1 MSVGRRLA
9 LGLGLVLLLVPRSDG
24 AEGCTTYAER
34 LVDAGRTPRALDEL
48 SGLVA
53 SRRHPGIYW
62 AHNDSGHDLT
72 LYAIRATGQVE
83 AMFPLLNVD
92 AIDPED
98 IGVGPC
104 ARNDRQTCLYVAD
117 TGDNLRSRSRV
128 QLLRVIEPDTLR
140 SRRLIAEAFPFT
152 YPDGTHDAEALLIDP
167 RTGEA
172 YVVTKSIMS
181 LGHAYRVEIDGR
193 GRPVRAV
200 SVGPITAATGFDA
213 LVTAASV
220 HPSGTRVLLRTYR
233 GVWEFRRPGAQGLA
247 EVLRA
252 VPQAVPGGARHL
264 QGEAVAYTAEGIAY
278 LLGGEGDG
286 TPLLRVDCQT
296 R

>member
-1 MSVGRRLA
+1 MPRPFALAVA
-9 LGLGLVLLLVPRSDG
+9 LGLLLVAPSDG
-24 AEGCTTYAER
+24 AEPGCRAYSER
-34 LVDAGRTPRALDEL
+34 IVDAGRTPRALDEL

-72 LYAIRATGQVE
+72 LYAIRETGKIE

-92 AIDPED
+92 AADPED

-104 ARNDRQTCLYVAD
+104 KRGGAQTCIYVAD

-128 QLLRVIEPDTLR
+128 QLLRVLEPETLR
-140 SRRLIAEAFPFT
+140 SRRLVAEAFPFS
-152 YPDGTHDAEALLIDP
+152 YPDGAHDAEALLIDP
-167 RTGEA
+167 RSA
-172 YVVTKSIMS
+172 DAFVVTKSIMS
-181 LGHAYRVEIDGR
+181 LGHAYRIEIGER

-200 SVGPITAATGFDA
+200 SVGPIAAATGFDA

-220 HPSGTRVLLRTYR
+220 HPSGTRLLLRTYR
-233 GVWEFRRPGAQGLA
+233 GVWELRRPGANGLA

-252 VPQAVPGGARHL
+252 VPHAVPGGARHL
-264 QGEAVAYTAEGIAY
+264 QGEAVAYTTDGTAY
-278 LLGGEGDG
+278 LLGGEGDD
-286 TPLLRVDCQT
+286 TPILRVDCQT